1 MPWPSHCADGLNIRS
16 NLANQVRTRRQL
28 GNMTCNTMK
37 RGRREEAF
45 PSSVTRNL
53 VSGLLFSNL
62 HHLLG
67 RENVSLVLRLA
78 SRGVTPS
85 GDTVMTRKGGGW
97 YAAVLVFL
105 PFTITPLGT

>member
-1 MPWPSHCADGLNIRS
+1 
-16 NLANQVRTRRQL
+16 
-28 GNMTCNTMK
+28 MK

-45 PSSVTRNL
+45 PAQSPRNL
-53 VSGLLFSNL
+53 VPGLLFL
-62 HHLLG
+62 EDRPHHILG

-97 YAAVLVFL
+97 YTAVLVFL
-105 PFTITPLGT
+105 PFTITPLGTRPLERGAAPFE

>member
-1 MPWPSHCADGLNIRS
+1 
-16 NLANQVRTRRQL
+16 
-28 GNMTCNTMK
+28 MTCNTMK

-45 PSSVTRNL
+45 PCLSHTQSSVRL
-53 VSGLLFSNL
+53 AFLEDHL
-62 HHLLG
+62 HHILG

-97 YAAVLVFL
+97 YTAVLVFL
-105 PFTITPLGT
+105 PFTITPLGPTF